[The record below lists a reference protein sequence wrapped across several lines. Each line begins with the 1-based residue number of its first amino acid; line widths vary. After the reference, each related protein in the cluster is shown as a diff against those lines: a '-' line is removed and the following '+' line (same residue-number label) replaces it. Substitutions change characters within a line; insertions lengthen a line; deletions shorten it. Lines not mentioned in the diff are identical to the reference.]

1 MTEKRQDLIDELVN
15 DLRPVRRPGKVGRE
29 ALLCLIAATL
39 WSVVIVLVTGP
50 LRPGA
55 LENLAAHPLFVAETL
70 LAALA
75 IVALG
80 VAALRSAIPGE
91 PRTALRF
98 LWLLP
103 VAAWVTVYIVE
114 LEYPPGWV
122 SKLGGRYECSWQVA
136 LFSLPAFALFLW
148 SARRLFPLR
157 PRSTG
162 FLAGAAAA
170 AIPGALMQ
178 FACMYVPEHILVHH
192 IAPVAI
198 VAVLGAL
205 AGPYLLRRPQ
215 EARRPRDTAVH

>member
-1 MTEKRQDLIDELVN
+1 VKRQELIDDLVN
-15 DLRPVRRPGKVGRE
+15 DLRAVRRPGKVGRG
-29 ALLCLIAATL
+29 ALLCLLAATL

-55 LENLAAHPLFVAETL
+55 LRDLATHPLFIVETL
-70 LAALA
+70 LAALT

-80 VAALRSAIPGE
+80 VSVLRSAIPGE
-91 PRTALRF
+91 RHMALRF

-103 VAAWVTVYIVE
+103 AAAWMSVYVAE
-114 LEYPPGWV
+114 LAYPPAWV
-122 SKLGGRYECSWQVA
+122 SHFGARYKCNLQVV
-136 LFSLPAFALFLW
+136 LFSLPAFALYLW

-157 PRSTG
+157 PRTTG

-178 FACMYVPEHILVHH
+178 FACVYVPEHILAFHL
-192 IAPVAI
+192 APVAI

-205 AGPYLLRRPQ
+205 AGPYLLRTRA